1 MKFFLLLTVFFTV
14 PTLAQENSNSLY
26 KAFDNIVGLKNTDL
40 SYGTLYTEKYRTLED
55 NHPFLDQ
62 SNFVIGNVK
71 YQNQVFFD
79 VFMKYDIAEDHL
91 ILNLSSTFENR
102 SIILEK
108 SFVTSFTIA
117 NKSFFKVKEYGFCE
131 VLQKANAIELFKKNV
146 KEKKKKLN
154 TSFVYYKFL
163 ENNYY
168 LLKYND
174 AYYKVENKKDFYNI
188 FPSSKNIIATFYKEN
203 KNLRKTNLDQFYSLL
218 AISISTNS
226 TDK

>member
-55 NHPFLDQ
+55 NHPFLDK

-71 YQNQVFFD
+71 YQNQNFFD
-79 VFMKYDIAEDHL
+79 VFIKYDIAEDHL

-108 SFVTSFTIA
+108 SFVTNFTIA
-117 NKSFFKVKEYGFCE
+117 NKSFFYINEYGFCE

-174 AYYKVENKKDFYNI
+174 VYYKVENKKDFYTI

-203 KNLRKTNLDQFYSLL
+203 KNLRKNNLDQFYSLL